1 MVLFYVVCLG
11 GICSAIF
18 VSDLSGGFQG
28 IAQKFLSGQCC
39 SSGDQVFV
47 TLWESII

>member
-1 MVLFYVVCLG
+1 MVLFYVVCLD

-28 IAQKFLSGQCC
+28 IAQKFLSAAAQEIKC
-39 SSGDQVFV
+39 
-47 TLWESII
+47 L